1 MIRRP
6 YLKKNIHLKASTK
19 LKPFIKVTISIDFQL
34 LAYFK
39 MLTHLTIGTR
49 AKERNPMNV
58 QRVSVNRS
66 IDVKIKRFL
75 LLAAGLVLSQYGYA
89 QNALISLDSI
99 DFSSLPNSA
108 FEISLGLSG
117 QPKEPMGYVIE
128 NPSRIVLD
136 FPGVVSNLKEKRY
149 PLSFDNADSTI
160 VLSSNNRTRLVINL
174 EEKAQYQTHQ
184 TDDKFVILVGK
195 NVVPNKKTRSTSND
209 IRPAVA
215 QSAQPAVTQKVSS
228 KARSTVDNIDFRRG
242 EQGEGRVILSLSDS
256 SVNVDI
262 EENARGIVVNLIG
275 AKLPETLRRRLDV
288 TDFGTPVSFID
299 AKHQNG
305 ISSIFIDPNGEYEYL
320 AYQADNEYVVSL
332 KPLSKEEIEEK
343 AEAFRFSGDRLSLNF
358 QDIEVRAVLQLIAD
372 FTQLNL
378 VASDTVNGKITLRLD
393 NVPWDQ
399 ALDIVLKAKGL
410 DKRQMGNVLMVAPAT
425 EIANRERQ
433 ELETRKQLQE
443 LAPLR
448 TEHIRVLYANARELY
463 KLFDIDTQNPDSQG
477 ATSSIL
483 SERGNAIVD
492 ERTNSIILTDTE
504 DKIEA
509 FKKLV
514 RQIDIP
520 IQQVLIEARIVSAST
535 DFAREIGV
543 QWQQGTVHS
552 GGTGNS
558 AATGGYNS
566 YIGGNLNNGRDN
578 LQAGNLLTGDFGAV
592 DLGVTTA
599 ASRIAF
605 GYVTNDYLV
614 GLELS
619 ALESEGIGEVISQ
632 PKVVTG
638 DKQTAVIR
646 SGSEI
651 PFQEASASGATTTAY
666 REATLR
672 LEVTPQITPDDH
684 IILDLA
690 VNQDAVGEVVAF
702 GASSAPTI
710 DVTEVQTQVLVKN
723 GETIVLGGIFQS
735 VETVSESKVP
745 LLGDIP
751 VVGNLFKRNS
761 RDLEKTELLIFITP
775 RLLQDPGHRS

>member
-1 MIRRP
+1 MITLPTSVTRSFF
-6 YLKKNIHLKASTK
+6 LKGYGLIAMLAS
-19 LKPFIKVTISIDFQL
+19 LI
-34 LAYFK
+34 
-39 MLTHLTIGTR
+39 
-49 AKERNPMNV
+49 
-58 QRVSVNRS
+58 VSANL
-66 IDVKIKRFL
+66 F
-75 LLAAGLVLSQYGYA
+75 A
-89 QNALISLDSI
+89 QSNLITLDSI
-99 DFSSLPNSA
+99 NFSALPDNR
-108 FEISLGLSG
+108 FEISLGMSET
-117 QPKEPMGYVIE
+117 PNEPLGYVIE
-128 NPSRIVLD
+128 NPARIVLD
-136 FPGVVSNLKEKRY
+136 FPGVVSKLKEKRF
-149 PLSFDNADSTI
+149 PLSFDNAESTI
-160 VLSSNNRTRLVINL
+160 VLSSKNRTRLVINL
-174 EEKAQYQTHQ
+174 EKKAQYQTRKEN
-184 TDDKFVILVGK
+184 DKFVILIGK
-195 NVVPNKKTRSTSND
+195 NVTPNAKLYSDRKTND
-209 IRPAVA
+209 RDDQFTEKNTAILPAVNRR
-215 QSAQPAVTQKVSS
+215 QGSINQQKVSANRPKPTIS
-228 KARSTVDNIDFRRG
+228 NIDFRRG

-275 AKLPETLRRRLDV
+275 ANLPDELRRRLDV

-299 AKHQNG
+299 AKQKNG

-320 AYQADNEYVVSL
+320 AYQADNEYIVSL
-332 KPLSKEEIEEK
+332 KPLSPEEVEEQE
-343 AEAFRFSGDRLSLNF
+343 AAFRFIGDRLSLNF

-410 DKRQMGNVLMVAPAT
+410 DKRQVGNVLMIAPAS

-483 SERGNAIVD
+483 SDRGNAIVD

-509 FKKLV
+509 FKKLI

-520 IQQVLIEARIVSAST
+520 IQQVLIEARLVSAST
-535 DFAREIGV
+535 DFAHEIGV

-552 GGTGNS
+552 GGRGNS

-566 YIGGNLNNGRDN
+566 YIGGNLDNNRDN

-592 DLGVTTA
+592 DLGVNAA

-605 GYVTNDYLV
+605 GYVTNDYLI

-684 IILDLA
+684 IILDLS

-751 VVGNLFKRNS
+751 VIGNLFKRNS
-761 RDLEKTELLIFITP
+761 QNTEKTELLIFITP
-775 RLLQDPGHRS
+775 RLLQNPDHR